1 MPVGPLGKRDGEMD
15 GEEAV
20 TPPALRA
27 RRRQRAVDSALF
39 VVANVEAGGLVREN
53 KRLRTQADELRV
65 CGSFTSVATGV
76 VRERAEEDILKYRD
90 LVWLGTMSVN
100 EINDAIEDDGCRDH
114 DRVLK
119 ISLDYPVSF
128 EELFDEDTRD
138 QALGFAEG
146 MLAASRL
153 YKGLAAMPEDLE
165 EDEECS
171 CHVHLRLGFV
181 RSEAREEFPDL

>member
-1 MPVGPLGKRDGEMD
+1 MD
-15 GEEAV
+15 GSEAV

-39 VVANVEAGGLVREN
+39 VVANVEAGNLVRDN
-53 KRLRTQADELRV
+53 KRLRAQVGDLRLS
-65 CGSFTSVATGV
+65 GSFTSVATGV
-76 VRERAEEDILKYRD
+76 VRERAEADILKYRD
-90 LVWLGTMSVN
+90 LVWLGSMSID
-100 EINDAIEDDGCRDH
+100 EIYDAIEDEDSHGH
-114 DRVLK
+114 DRVHR
-119 ISLDYPVSF
+119 IREEFPVSWD
-128 EELFDEDTRD
+128 ELFDEDTRD

-153 YKGLAAMPEDLE
+153 YRGLAAMPEDLE

-171 CHVHLRLGFV
+171 CHVHARLGFV